1 MEVMRIQSEIHDQQR
16 IVLQEKYQEE
26 REKEKQ
32 KREDNKRKV
41 SMLNIQLTTHNW
53 YQDIL

>member
-1 MEVMRIQSEIHDQQR
+1 MK
-16 IVLQEKYQEE
+16 EKYQEE

-32 KREDNKRKV
+32 KREEEKRKV